1 MKIFKI
7 FSRKKTISEKPQLQ
21 NEIDHFPN
29 GEADIFAG
37 TNEVLLIVEGKISR
51 AEARNI
57 FLKSVNMSREPLK
70 LDRERLVSHLSA
82 YCIHHFSSVQIDKY
96 LSYLTALTVACN
108 IFDCSPID
116 VERDGDG
123 YIW

>member
-7 FSRKKTISEKPQLQ
+7 FSRKKSILDKPQLQ
-21 NEIDHFPN
+21 NENDYFPN

-37 TNEVLLIVEGKISR
+37 TNEILNILEDKITR
-51 AEARNI
+51 PEARNI

-70 LDRERLVSHLSA
+70 LDRERLISHLSG
-82 YCIHHFSSVQIDKY
+82 YCIHHFNSVQIDKY